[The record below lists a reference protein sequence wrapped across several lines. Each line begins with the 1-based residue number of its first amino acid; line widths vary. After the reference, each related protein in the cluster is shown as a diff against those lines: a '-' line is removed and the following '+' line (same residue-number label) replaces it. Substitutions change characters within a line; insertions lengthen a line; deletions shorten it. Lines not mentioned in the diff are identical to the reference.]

1 MPAPRNPLE
10 VPPWPAWGGAASKAD
25 EADLERY
32 KAQIAEAAERRK
44 DFDTA
49 RHESRVAVENAQLE
63 ILKGSVDRARS
74 SASTIQSAATAVAG
88 LYTGIAALV
97 FSVAED
103 HPLPV
108 RGIIPV
114 VFLGLAV
121 VLATAYVS
129 WIGPGRRVAPFP
141 IGIDANKLRVDRT
154 NWFNDWVSISVLT
167 RAWLLRLASLYLAAG
182 LAFLP
187 AAFVSVDVDGG
198 SSTETPPSSPVVDW
212 PPAPDAD
219 DAMTRILYTA
229 QVSEAAALRQQA
241 RQEGESAPSASGTVS
256 LPEEVIWIAA
266 VACLVGFGV
275 VVWAVAKWGPL
286 GKAMRRI
293 TYADP
298 G

>member
-1 MPAPRNPLE
+1 MVAPRNPLD
-10 VPPWPAWGGAASKAD
+10 VPPWPAWLGNASKTAD
-25 EADLERY
+25 ADIELY
-32 KAQIAEAAERRK
+32 MVQLAEAAERRK
-44 DFDTA
+44 EFGTA

-63 ILKGSVDRARS
+63 ILKGSVDRARTSASLIQS
-74 SASTIQSAATAVAG
+74 SATAIAG
-88 LYTGIAALV
+88 LYTGVAALL

-103 HPLPV
+103 QPLPL

-129 WIGPGRRVAPFP
+129 WIGPNRRVAPFP

-187 AAFVSVDVDGG
+187 AAFIPVDADAPLSTATP
-198 SSTETPPSSPVVDW
+198 SSAGEPQWPSPPS
-212 PPAPDAD
+212 AD
-219 DAMTRILYTA
+219 NALTRILYA
-229 QVSEAAALRQQA
+229 SQVTEAAALRQQA
-241 RQEGESAPSASGTVS
+241 REDADATHSASRDFSV
-256 LPEEVIWIAA
+256 PEALIWIAA
-266 VACLVGFGV
+266 AACLVGFSL
-275 VVWAVAKWGPL
+275 VVWALVRWGPL
-286 GKAMRRI
+286 GRAIKRI
-293 TYADP
+293 VYAEA